1 LPFVKGDNSLVTET
15 TPEVMEVQPVTGVA
29 GMLARLMTLR
39 QNKEV
44 GRFLKFAVV
53 GVIGALIDSGAFN
66 LLRAVSW
73 LEAVQIHFPG
83 GQVLSREVEAGA
95 IAFLLAVS
103 SNFIWNRF
111 WTYPDSRS
119 KPIFSQMA
127 TFFGINM
134 MGLFIRVLVLQF
146 GSPPLSAIAHGIIP
160 SLRPSTAA
168 SIGANAAWAISVII
182 VMFWNFFVNRYCTYN
197 DVT

>member
-1 LPFVKGDNSLVTET
+1 MTET
-15 TPEVMEVQPVTGVA
+15 TSEVMEVQPVTGVA

-39 QNKEV
+39 QHKEV
-44 GRFLKFAVV
+44 GRFFKFAVV
-53 GVIGALIDSGAFN
+53 GVIGALIDSGTFN

-73 LEAVQIHFPG
+73 LEAVQLHLPG
-83 GQVLSREVEAGA
+83 GLVLSREVEAGA
-95 IAFLLAVS
+95 IAFLFAVT
-103 SNFIWNRF
+103 SNFIWNRY

-119 KPIFSQMA
+119 KSIFSQLA

-146 GSPPLSAIAHGIIP
+146 ASPPLSTIAHGIMP
-160 SLRPSTAA
+160 SLRAPTAA

-182 VMFWNFFVNRYCTYN
+182 VMFWNFFVNRYWTYN